1 MSYTIWTSHAVAS
14 EAGSWSGSAWRLV
27 ESQHVASTMKLVDTV
42 EEQLVLET
50 LLESGK
56 PRVPDAAAHLHYLLS
71 TPFRYPP
78 RSGGSRFRGETD
90 PGVFYGADEVGT
102 CCAEVGYW
110 RLRFLRDAVDL
121 IHIDPVPHSAFK
133 VRLRASAIDL
143 RSGSLQEHG
152 TDWEH
157 PDSYEATQFLGR
169 SARSAG
175 IGCILYKSVRDS
187 KGGGCVAVL
196 DPSAFVGNAPEP
208 GMRPLWLS
216 VNRNEAVWREG

>member
-56 PRVPDAAAHLHYLLS
+56 PRVPILA
-71 TPFRYPP
+71 
-78 RSGGSRFRGETD
+78 GGSRFRGETD
-90 PGVFYGADEVGT
+90 PGVFYGADEVDT

-121 IHIDPVPHSAFK
+121 THIDPVPHSAFQ

-143 RSGSLQEHG
+143 RTGPFQELSR
-152 TDWEH
+152 DWEN

-169 SARSAG
+169 SARSAD
-175 IGCILYKSVRDS
+175 IGCILYKSVRDP

-196 DPSAFVGNAPEP
+196 DPSAFVRNAPEP

-216 VNRNEAVWREG
+216 VNRNAAVWREG

>member
-14 EAGSWSGSAWRLV
+14 EAGPWSGSAWRLV

-56 PRVPDAAAHLHYLLS
+56 PRVPILA
-71 TPFRYPP
+71 
-78 RSGGSRFRGETD
+78 GGSRFRGETD
-90 PGVFYGADEVGT
+90 SGVFYGADDVDT

-121 IHIDPVPHSAFK
+121 THIDPVPHSAFK
-133 VRLRASAIDL
+133 VRLSASAIDL
-143 RSGSLQEHG
+143 RTGPFQEHS
-152 TDWEH
+152 TEWEH
-157 PDSYEATQFLGR
+157 PDSYEGTQFLGR

-175 IGCILYKSVRDS
+175 IGCILYRSVRDP

-196 DPSAFVGNAPEP
+196 DPVAFVGNAPEP

-216 VNRNEAVWREG
+216 VNRNAPVWREG